1 MIIYL
6 ILLLIIRLDL
16 ITDVLIIVEFRFFYI
31 SIHIEYMTSMTHINH
46 SLKKCLIFRFTPIQL
61 VDSDV
66 VDDILLGELSWTI
79 RISWPVTTY
88 GKIQNNEEFMALVE
102 WPVTTRLTFVN
113 SIEDLTIEIKLD
125 VIGLPVDSI
134 GMEPILI
141 PLRSVVTF
149 SGVEWWSV

>member
-1 MIIYL
+1 
-6 ILLLIIRLDL
+6 
-16 ITDVLIIVEFRFFYI
+16 
-31 SIHIEYMTSMTHINH
+31 
-46 SLKKCLIFRFTPIQL
+46 
-61 VDSDV
+61 
-66 VDDILLGELSWTI
+66 
-79 RISWPVTTY
+79 
-88 GKIQNNEEFMALVE
+88 MALVE

-149 SGVEWWSV
+149 SGVE